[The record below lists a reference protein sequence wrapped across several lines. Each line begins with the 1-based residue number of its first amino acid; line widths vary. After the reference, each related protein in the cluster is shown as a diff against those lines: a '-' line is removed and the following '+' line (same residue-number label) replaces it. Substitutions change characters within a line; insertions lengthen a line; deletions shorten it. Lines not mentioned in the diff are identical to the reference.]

1 MGSAAILIEF
11 PRARARPPEISE
23 EAQAALPTPR
33 MLAWARNA
41 TLSRLERRMMTEK
54 ELSEAIVKKA
64 KLKFEAVTDEQL
76 QAISAAA
83 VALAHAQKALDDGAY
98 ARQKTASAVRNGK
111 SKRFIAQT
119 LSAKGIDAD
128 TTASALEETDD
139 LYAAVVFAR
148 KRGFGPFRRG
158 AVDDKRKA
166 KELSALARNGFGFS
180 IGNAVFEMSAEDA
193 DVILAG

>member
-11 PRARARPPEISE
+11 PKARARPPELSE

-41 TLSRLERRMMTEK
+41 TLSRLERRMMTER

-64 KLKFEAVTDEQL
+64 RTKFEGISDEQL
-76 QAISAAA
+76 QAVAAAA
-83 VALAHAQKALDDGAY
+83 VALAYEQKALDDGAY
-98 ARQKTASAVRNGK
+98 ARQKTETAVRNGK

-119 LSAKGIDAD
+119 LSAKGVD
-128 TTASALEETDD
+128 TEVAASALQDTDD

-158 AVDDKRKA
+158 DADDKRKA
-166 KELSALARNGFGFS
+166 KELSALARSGFGFT
-180 IGNAVFEMSAEDA
+180 IGNAVFDMSQDEADA
-193 DVILAG
+193 VLGG

>member
-11 PRARARPPEISE
+11 PKGKIRPPDVSE
-23 EAQAALPTPR
+23 EVPAALPTPR
-33 MLAWARNA
+33 MLAWTHNA
-41 TLSRLERRMMTEK
+41 TLARLERRMMTER

-64 KLKFEAVTDEQL
+64 REKFEGITQEQL

-83 VALAHAQKALDDGAY
+83 VALAYKQKALDDGAY
-98 ARQKTASAVRNGK
+98 ARQKTESAVRNGK

-119 LSAKGIDAD
+119 LSSKGVDKE
-128 TTASALEETDD
+128 TTASALQDTDD

-158 AVDDKRKA
+158 EVDDKRKA
-166 KELSALARNGFGFS
+166 KELSALARNGFGFT
-180 IGNAVFEMSAEDA
+180 IGNAVFEMGQDEADA
-193 DVILAG
+193 ILGS

>member
-11 PRARARPPEISE
+11 PKARARPPELSE

-33 MLAWARNA
+33 MLAWTRNA
-41 TLSRLERRMMTEK
+41 TLSRLERRMMTER

-64 KLKFEAVTDEQL
+64 RTKFEGISDEQL
-76 QAISAAA
+76 HAVAAAA
-83 VALAHAQKALDDGAY
+83 VALAYEQKALDDGAY
-98 ARQKTASAVRNGK
+98 ARQKTETAVRNGK

-119 LSAKGIDAD
+119 LSAKGVD
-128 TTASALEETDD
+128 TEVAASALQDTDD

-158 AVDDKRKA
+158 DADDKRKA
-166 KELSALARNGFGFS
+166 KELSALARSGFGFT
-180 IGNAVFEMSAEDA
+180 IGNAVFDMSQDEADA
-193 DVILAG
+193 VLGG

>member
-11 PRARARPPEISE
+11 PKARARPSEIDA

-41 TLSRLERRMMTEK
+41 TLSRLERRMMTER

-64 KLKFEAVTDEQL
+64 RLKFEGVTDEQL
-76 QAISAAA
+76 QGISTAA
-83 VALAHAQKALDDGAY
+83 VALAHAQKALDDDAY

-111 SKRFIAQT
+111 SKRFIAQA
-119 LSAKGIDAD
+119 LSAKGVDAEAA
-128 TTASALEETDD
+128 ASALEDTDD
-139 LYAAVVFAR
+139 LYAAVVLAR

-158 AVDDKRKA
+158 VADDKRRA
-166 KELSALARNGFGFS
+166 KELSALARNGFGFT
-180 IGNAVFEMSAEDA
+180 IGNAVLAMGEDEA
-193 DVILAG
+193 DAILQR

>member
-11 PRARARPPEISE
+11 PKAKARPPEVSE

-41 TLSRLERRMMTEK
+41 TLSRLERRMMTER
-54 ELSEAIVKKA
+54 ELSAAIVKKA
-64 KLKFEAVTDEQL
+64 KLKFEDITEDQL

-83 VALAHAQKALDDGAY
+83 VALAYEQKALDDGAY
-98 ARQKTASAVRNGK
+98 ARQKTASSVRNGK

-119 LSAKGIDAD
+119 LSAKGVDPE
-128 TTASALEETDD
+128 TTASALQDTDD

-148 KRGFGPFRRG
+148 KRGFGPFRRSE
-158 AVDDKRKA
+158 VDDKRQA
-166 KELSALARNGFGFS
+166 KELSALARNGFGFT
-180 IGNAVFEMSAEDA
+180 IGNAVFEMNQEEADA
-193 DVILAG
+193 ILGG

>member
-11 PRARARPPEISE
+11 PKARIRPPAVDE
-23 EAQAALPTPR
+23 EALAALPTAR
-33 MLAWARNA
+33 MLAWTRNA

-64 KLKFEAVTDEQL
+64 KVKFEGITEDQL
-76 QAISAAA
+76 QALSAAA
-83 VALAHAQKALDDGAY
+83 VALAYEQKALDDGAY
-98 ARQKTASAVRNGK
+98 ARQKTDAAVRNGK

-119 LSAKGIDAD
+119 LSAKGVDAE
-128 TTASALEETDD
+128 TTASALQDTDD

-158 AVDDKRKA
+158 EIDDKRKA
-166 KELSALARNGFGFS
+166 KELSALARNGFGFT
-180 IGNAVFEMSAEDA
+180 IGSAVFEMSRDEA

>member
-1 MGSAAILIEF
+1 MGFAAILIEF
-11 PRARARPPEISE
+11 PKAKTRPPETSE
-23 EAQAALPTPR
+23 EEQAELPTPR
-33 MLAWARNA
+33 MLSWARNA
-41 TLSRLERRMMTEK
+41 TLSRLERRMMTQK
-54 ELSEAIVKKA
+54 ELSEAIGKKA
-64 KLKFEAVTDEQL
+64 KSKFEGVTEEQL

-83 VALAHAQKALDDGAY
+83 VALAHEQKALDDGAY

-128 TTASALEETDD
+128 TTASALENTDD

-148 KRGFGPFRRG
+148 KRAFGPFRRG

-166 KELSALARNGFGFS
+166 KELSALARNGFGFA
-180 IGNAVFEMSAEDA
+180 IGNVVFEMSMEEADA
-193 DVILAG
+193 ILGR

>member
-11 PRARARPPEISE
+11 PKAKARPPEVSE

-41 TLSRLERRMMTEK
+41 TLSRLERRMMTER
-54 ELSEAIVKKA
+54 ELSVAIVKKA
-64 KLKFEAVTDEQL
+64 KAKFEAITEDQL
-76 QAISAAA
+76 QAISTAV
-83 VALAHAQKALDDGAY
+83 VALAYEQKALDDGAY
-98 ARQKTASAVRNGK
+98 ARQKTASSVRNGK

-119 LSAKGIDAD
+119 LSAKGIDSE
-128 TTASALEETDD
+128 TTASALEDTDD

-158 AVDDKRKA
+158 EVDDKRKA
-166 KELSALARNGFGFS
+166 KELSALARNGFGFT
-180 IGNAVFEMSAEDA
+180 IGTAVFEMSQEDA
-193 DVILAG
+193 DAILAG